1 MKGTLKVSHSSNTNA
16 IACGM
21 CKVAAQTVANPKPND
36 EVVCPRCKRRDR
48 FDRVMRTVQEHVA
61 YELQKQLGDS
71 LARATRGN
79 KFVKFEAKRPS
90 YRTFRW
96 MALGVGR

>member
-1 MKGTLKVSHSSNTNA
+1 
-16 IACGM
+16 M
-21 CKVAAQTVANPKPND
+21 CKVAAQTVADPKPHD

-48 FDRVMRTVQEHVA
+48 FDSVMRSVEEHVA
-61 YELQKQLGDS
+61 HEMQKQLGDS

-79 KFVKFEAKRPS
+79 KFVKFDKQSLGHRS
-90 YRTFRW
+90 FRW